1 MIRIMLFEE
10 EDHDDN
16 YNKDDDNDDT
26 EEEEEDTAL
35 VAKWFPLA
43 DGGWKGG
50 FQLPDGDGHDGD
62 GDHCDGGGDDGDDHD
77 GDSNG
82 HDGDNKMVIIFRPE
96 LRFAK
101 EVLRPW
107 TLSK

>member
-1 MIRIMLFEE
+1 MLLKE
-10 EDHDDN
+10 EDHVDN
-16 YNKDDDNDDT
+16 YNNDDNDDT

-43 DGGWKGG
+43 GGGWKGG
-50 FQLPDGDGHDGD
+50 SQLPDGDGHDGD

>member
-1 MIRIMLFEE
+1 MLFEE
-10 EDHDDN
+10 EDHGDN
-16 YNKDDDNDDT
+16 YNNDDNDDT

-43 DGGWKGG
+43 GGGWKGD

-62 GDHCDGGGDDGDDHD
+62 GDHCDGFLGPICLEPGDGDD
-77 GDSNG
+77 
-82 HDGDNKMVIIFRPE
+82 KIVTIFRPD

-101 EVLRPW
+101 EFLRPW